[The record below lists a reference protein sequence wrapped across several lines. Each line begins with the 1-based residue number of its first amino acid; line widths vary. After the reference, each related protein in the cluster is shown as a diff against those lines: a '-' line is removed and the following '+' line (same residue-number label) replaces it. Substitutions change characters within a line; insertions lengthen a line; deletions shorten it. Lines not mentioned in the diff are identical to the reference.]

1 MAQHQIQSL
10 ERRGRSLGAETEP
23 VHARVDLDTAGTAAR
38 GPPFRQ
44 LGVSVQ
50 YRAQVRCPEPGSE
63 PGQAAVQHIDG
74 RAATERRAQPLALGG
89 PRHEEGSRAFHDQ
102 SPGTGGGPEAIAVG
116 LHHRMHGNTAGRFQR
131 AEIRSKGVQVD
142 GERGRCGHPAIY
154 GDPLVR
160 CNTR

>member
-1 MAQHQIQSL
+1 MAQDKIQSL
-10 ERRGRSLGAETEP
+10 ERFGRGLCAEAKP
-23 VHARVDLDTAGTAAR
+23 VHARVDLDTAGAAACGR
-38 GPPFRQ
+38 PFRQ

-50 YRAQVRCPEPGSE
+50 YRAQVRVPEPGSA

-74 RAATERRAQPLALGG
+74 RIASERRAQPLALGG
-89 PRHEEGSRAFHDQ
+89 PRHEEGSRALRQQ
-102 SPGTGGGPEAIAVG
+102 SPGTGGGSQAIAVG
-116 LHHRMHGNTAGRFQR
+116 LHHGMHGNTAGRFQR